1 MRTSHLWKVVFAAL
15 ALVPFLPAIS
25 VYVAVALA
33 KINGCGV
40 GAEEICVGGAI
51 SVSRAIVATAN
62 ATRGTH
68 VVVLVALTWLVFC
81 YLFIV
86 LGWKRTASRL
96 VIGLTV
102 TVIFAGLPYFAA
114 LPASGSFVEPGC
126 RPNEGGFGVCGL
138 FDGSVGSSLHILL
151 MMVWLPFI
159 GVPFG
164 LLAFL
169 AYVAV
174 VLHQRERELTA
185 TP

>member
-1 MRTSHLWKVVFAAL
+1 MHTSHLWKFVFAAL
-15 ALVPFLPAIS
+15 ALLPFLPAIS
-25 VYVAVALA
+25 VNVVVALA

-51 SVSRAIVATAN
+51 SVSRAIVAKAN
-62 ATRGTH
+62 ATRGMD
-68 VVVLVALTWLVFC
+68 VVVLVALTWLAFC
-81 YLFIV
+81 YLSIV
-86 LGWKRTASRL
+86 LGWTRTASRL
-96 VIGLTV
+96 VVGLTV

-114 LPASGSFVEPGC
+114 LPALGSFVEPGC
-126 RPNEGGFGVCGL
+126 KPNEGGFGVCGL
-138 FDGSVGSSLHILL
+138 FNGSVGSSGHILL
-151 MMVWLPFI
+151 IMVWSSFI

-185 TP
+185 AP